1 MSPSHPRTPR
11 QVINFS
17 KQKGKEIIANFDGGL
32 ITSDA
37 GIVWIAELDKKLGIT
52 EKFGNCFQDHRHQ
65 SYVDHS
71 VHELL
76 AQRLYGIIL
85 GYEDVNDHDKLRHDP
100 ALKIAL
106 EKLNELEDKKG

>member
-37 GIVWIAELDKKLGIT
+37 GIFWIAELDKKLGIT
-52 EKFGNCFQDHRHQ
+52 EKFGNPDFSQINLKAQ
-65 SYVDHS
+65 SRD
-71 VHELL
+71 
-76 AQRLYGIIL
+76 
-85 GYEDVNDHDKLRHDP
+85 
-100 ALKIAL
+100 
-106 EKLNELEDKKG
+106 EK

>member
-37 GIVWIAELDKKLGIT
+37 GIVWMAEL
-52 EKFGNCFQDHRHQ
+52 EKNW
-65 SYVDHS
+65 
-71 VHELL
+71 ELPRSL
-76 AQRLYGIIL
+76 VTVFKIIVINL
-85 GYEDVNDHDKLRHDP
+85 M
-100 ALKIAL
+100 
-106 EKLNELEDKKG
+106 